1 MEIKTD
7 FLAYFHHGKRIVMYT
22 KKTGLYLRLIA
33 NNPVFKFNDYFS
45 MIASVA
51 VKFSSEPDFV

>member
-7 FLAYFHHGKRIVMYT
+7 FFAYFHHRKRIVMHT
-22 KKTGLYLRLIA
+22 KKTGSDLQLIA
-33 NNPVFKFNDYFS
+33 NNPVFQFNDYFS
-45 MIASVA
+45 MIASVS

>member
-7 FLAYFHHGKRIVMYT
+7 FFAYMRIVMYT
-22 KKTGLYLRLIA
+22 QKTGSDLQLIA
-33 NNPVFKFNDYFS
+33 NLIRFFKASFSDYFS

>member
-7 FLAYFHHGKRIVMYT
+7 FFAYMRIVMHT